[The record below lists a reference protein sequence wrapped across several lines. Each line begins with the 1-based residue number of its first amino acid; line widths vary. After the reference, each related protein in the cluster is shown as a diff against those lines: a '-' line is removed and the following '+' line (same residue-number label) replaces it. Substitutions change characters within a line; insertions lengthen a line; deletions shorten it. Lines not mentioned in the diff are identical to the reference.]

1 MDTQHEGYEERG
13 RNKREVG
20 EEASPP
26 HFVLAQPASG
36 GGTLPIHLPARRCFL
51 SVPAQST
58 SLVQMPSELD
68 LLAVKRRAICLY
80 YATAVGFVIFI
91 CALNVQTN
99 EWLNKSFTFLFFI
112 QPLSLSLSHVSLQTL
127 SVFLASTSLF
137 CSLESLCLTFFFKQ
151 ICLIFISFLLVSCIQ
166 N

>member
-1 MDTQHEGYEERG
+1 MVGRYGKDIYGTGWILSTRERG
-13 RNKREVG
+13 KRRVQEGSGRGNVSPSLCLSAAGIRRRNF
-20 EEASPP
+20 ANSSPC
-26 HFVLAQPASG
+26 
-36 GGTLPIHLPARRCFL
+36 RRCFL

-99 EWLNKSFTFLFFI
+99 EWLNKSFTFLFFT
-112 QPLSLSLSHVSLQTL
+112 QPPSLSLSLSLMFLFKL
-127 SVFLASTSLF
+127 SFFLSRFYKFVL
-137 CSLESLCLTFFFKQ
+137 
-151 ICLIFISFLLVSCIQ
+151 
-166 N
+166 